1 MADFIPK
8 PGKASAF
15 KVPVKQEDWH
25 ADFTGKV
32 IIPEDIVPGATYH
45 FGLTKKQKADGEVFV
60 EFRLGGKFTPKNE
73 ERAKPVVEGADDLSD
88 VPF

>member
-15 KVPVKQEDWH
+15 KVLVKQEDWH

-32 IIPEDIVPGATYH
+32 IIPADIVPGETYH
-45 FGLTKKQKADGEVFV
+45 FGLTKKQKSDGEVFV
-60 EFRLGGKFTPKNE
+60 EFRLGNKFTPKNE
-73 ERAKPVVEGADDLSD
+73 ERAKPAVEGADDLSD

>member
-32 IIPEDIVPGATYH
+32 IIPADIVPGETYH
-45 FGLTKKQKADGEVFV
+45 FGLTKKQKSDGEVFV
-60 EFRLGGKFTPKNE
+60 EFRLGNKFTPKNE
-73 ERAKPVVEGADDLSD
+73 ERAKPVVEGDDDSSI
-88 VPF
+88 PF

>member
-32 IIPEDIVPGATYH
+32 IIPADIVPGETYH
-45 FGLTKKQKADGEVFV
+45 FGLTKKQKSDGEVFV
-60 EFRLGGKFTPKNE
+60 EFRLGNKFTPKNE
-73 ERAKPVVEGADDLSD
+73 ERAKPVAEGADED

>member
-32 IIPEDIVPGATYH
+32 IIPADIVPGETYH
-45 FGLTKKQKADGEVFV
+45 FGLTKKQKSDGEVFV
-60 EFRLGGKFTPKNE
+60 EFRLGNKFTPKNE
-73 ERAKPVVEGADDLSD
+73 ERAKPVAEGADDLSD

>member
-32 IIPEDIVPGATYH
+32 IIPADIVPGETYH
-45 FGLTKKQKADGEVFV
+45 FGLTKKQKSDGEVFV
-60 EFRLGGKFTPKNE
+60 EFRLGNKFTPKNE
-73 ERAKPVVEGADDLSD
+73 ERAKPAVEGADED

>member
-32 IIPEDIVPGATYH
+32 IIPTDIVPGETYH
-45 FGLTKKQKADGEVFV
+45 FGLTKKQKSDGEVFV
-60 EFRLGGKFTPKNE
+60 EFRLGNKFTPKNE
-73 ERAKPVVEGADDLSD
+73 ERAKPVVEGADED

>member
-32 IIPEDIVPGATYH
+32 IIPADIVPGETYH
-45 FGLTKKQKADGEVFV
+45 FGLTKKQKSDGEVFV
-60 EFRLGGKFTPKNE
+60 EFRLGNKFTPKNE
-73 ERAKPVVEGADDLSD
+73 ERAKPVVEGADED

>member
-1 MADFIPK
+1 MADYIAK
-8 PGKASAF
+8 PGKANAF
-15 KVPVKQEDWH
+15 KVLVKQEDWH

-32 IIPEDIVPGATYH
+32 IIPEDIVAGATYH

-73 ERAKPVVEGADDLSD
+73 ERAKPAVEGADDSSI
-88 VPF
+88 PF